1 MPTRRH
7 ALALGAIGGAALP
20 LSGHSHPLA
29 HARTPVAVPALPG
42 AEITDLG
49 SPMSALTV
57 VEGAFGSLPDGRLAA
72 YGPAQGENSALT
84 ISTVTDPAEAIGSPH
99 MMGAGGG
106 PTIAVAPDQT
116 VYVGTYNNGD
126 LYRWHPD
133 SETMEN
139 VGSPTSP
146 AQFLYGLS
154 SAPDGTVYGGT
165 YPDAHVWSYHPDEGF
180 ADLGRITDDTS
191 IQYARATAYDSDHHA
206 LWVGTQASPRLLRK
220 DLATGEVTQITPAV
234 PFTGSSISDMDFAEG
249 HVIVTNNLHLRV
261 FDAATRTEVDVIDAA
276 TGEVTREYD
285 QMGRGVSDARDGK
298 VWFGSTDGKIRH
310 LAHYD
315 LASRTAT
322 LTSHTTNNLPLI
334 GYGWTVEDDHD
345 VLYAFSGNYAAGAF
359 RYDLTTN
366 TSSNYTFE
374 LAPSPSPLGNVT
386 VAPDG
391 GTVVI
396 NAFLNGNG
404 VKRDVAS
411 GEITPI
417 VRLGQ
422 VEGWGWG
429 ENNTLYAGTYPS
441 GSIKE
446 YRPFEEESSTNP
458 RTLAELSVLA
468 DQIRPDEV
476 VVRDGRVWATSQPD
490 YGMRGGAVTAI
501 NLADGEVTLTRPV
514 VDDHS
519 MCSLAFAEERIFAG
533 SSRSGGTGTSPVPG
547 SAELVELDPENHAI
561 VQRLVPVE
569 GARSIT
575 GLLVHDGRL
584 IGLADTTVF
593 EVDLTDFSISRTL
606 ALPGISGES
615 GPGAGDIMRHPNG
628 HLYAIAQSGLFV
640 VDPLSFTRADRLG
653 DGLRVKRAAL
663 SVDGS
668 LWVLVY
674 EEGFSNPLNH
684 AQVVPTTLEPVD
696 ARWLV
701 HVRDELTTVP
711 NRFVA
716 PGRTVA
722 DVAATAY
729 PSGRDNDPDGEQHLA
744 NLVAEGVISTA
755 ERVAISR
762 VGRATR

>member
-7 ALALGAIGGAALP
+7 ALALGAIGGAALS
-20 LSGHSHPLA
+20 LGGHSITA
-29 HARTPVAVPALPG
+29 HARIPAAAPALPG

-49 SPMSALTV
+49 SPMSSLTV
-57 VEGAFGSLPDGRLAA
+57 VEGAFGTLADGRLVA

-84 ISTVTDPAEAIGSPH
+84 ISTVTDPAEALGAPN
-99 MMGAGGG
+99 MTGAGGG

-139 VGSPTSP
+139 VGSPTSA

-154 SAPDGTVYGGT
+154 SAPDGTIYGGT
-165 YPDAHVWSYHPDEGF
+165 YPDAHIWSYHPDDGF
-180 ADLGRITDDTS
+180 SDLGRITDDTA
-191 IQYARATAYDSDHHA
+191 IQYARATAYDPDHHA
-206 LWVGTQASPRLLRK
+206 LWVGTQASPQLYRK
-220 DLATGEVTQITPAV
+220 DLTTGALTQVAPAV
-234 PFTGSSISDMDFAEG
+234 PFTGSSISDLDFAEG
-249 HVIVTNNLHLRV
+249 HVFVTNNLHLRV
-261 FDAATRTEVDVIDAA
+261 FDAATAAEVDILDGV
-276 TGEVTREYD
+276 TGEVTRTYQ
-285 QMGRGVSDARDGK
+285 QMGRGVSEARDGK
-298 VWFGSTDGKIRH
+298 VWFGSVADTVRV
-310 LAHYD
+310 LAYYD
-315 LASRTAT
+315 IASRTAVAT
-322 LTSHTTNNLPLI
+322 EHTTGNLPLI
-334 GYGWTVEDDHD
+334 GYGWTVEDDGD
-345 VLYAFSGNYAAGAF
+345 VLYAFSGNYTAGAF
-359 RYDLTTN
+359 RFDLQAD

-411 GEITPI
+411 GEISPI

-429 ENNTLYAGTYPS
+429 GDNTLYAGTYPS

-446 YRPFEEESSTNP
+446 YRPFEEGSATNP
-458 RTLAELSVLA
+458 RTLAELSTLA
-468 DQIRPDEV
+468 DQIRPDSV
-476 VVRDGRVWATSQPD
+476 VVHEGRVWATSQPD

-514 VDDHS
+514 VEDHS
-519 MCSLAFAEERIFAG
+519 MCSLAFAGDRVFAG
-533 SSRSGGTGTSPVPG
+533 SSRSGGTGTSPVSG

-569 GARSIT
+569 DARSIT

-593 EVDLTDFSISRTL
+593 EVDLASFDLGRTL
-606 ALPGISGES
+606 ALPGISGET
-615 GPGAGDIMRHPNG
+615 GPGSGDIMLHPNG
-628 HLYAIAQSGLFV
+628 HLYAVAQSGLFV
-640 VDPLSFTRADRLG
+640 VDPLSFTRAERLG
-653 DGLRVKRAAL
+653 DGLRVRRAAL
-663 SVDGS
+663 SADGS

-674 EEGFSNPLNH
+674 EDGFSNPLNH
-684 AQVVPTTLEPVD
+684 AQVVPTTLERVD
-696 ARWLV
+696 GHWLV
-701 HVRDELTTVP
+701 HVRDQATTVP
-711 NRFVA
+711 NRFVG
-716 PGRTVA
+716 PDRTLA
-722 DVAATAY
+722 DVVGTAY
-729 PSGRDNDPDGEQHLA
+729 PAGKPNLPSGEQELA
-744 NLVAEGVISTA
+744 QLVADGMITTD
-755 ERVAISR
+755 ERITISR
-762 VGRATR
+762 TGRATR